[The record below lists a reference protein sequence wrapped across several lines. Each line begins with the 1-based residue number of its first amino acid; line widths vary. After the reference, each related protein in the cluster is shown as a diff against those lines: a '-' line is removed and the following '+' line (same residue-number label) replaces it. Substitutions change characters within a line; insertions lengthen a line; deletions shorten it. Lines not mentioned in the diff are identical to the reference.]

1 VVDVTVIDAPSRR
14 GEDAHHARVG
24 RGCAVVWINGR
35 TASLA
40 VTGDAGEVATCEI
53 DRGLEP
59 ELSYL
64 AIVVRAI
71 GDRERVVILGP
82 SSMRLALEREYVA
95 IYHRPDRLVDVEPAG
110 ALDPGDLVRRLRE
123 LADQVTR

>member
-1 VVDVTVIDAPSRR
+1 MTLIDAPSRH
-14 GEDAHHARVG
+14 GEGARHARVG

-35 TASLA
+35 FASLA
-40 VTGDAGEVATCEI
+40 LTDEAGEVATCEI

-95 IYHRPDRLVDVEPAG
+95 LHHRPDRLVDVEPAG
-110 ALDPGDLVRRLRE
+110 APDRDDLVRRLRE
-123 LADQVTR
+123 LAGEGAR